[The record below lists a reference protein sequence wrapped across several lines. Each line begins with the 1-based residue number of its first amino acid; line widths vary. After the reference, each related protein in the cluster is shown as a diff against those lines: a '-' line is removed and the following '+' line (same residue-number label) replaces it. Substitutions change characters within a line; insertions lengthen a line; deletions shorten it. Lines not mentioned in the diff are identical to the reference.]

1 MTFVGKGVGTRKS
14 PVDDFSRLWQMGV
27 SVPIVDVVIMKVELL
42 ESAFRLF
49 IAEVILSLIEAC

>member
-1 MTFVGKGVGTRKS
+1 MTFVGKGVGIRKS

-27 SVPIVDVVIMKVELL
+27 SEPIVDGVIMKVELL